1 MSSESAEPL
10 IGRLGAQLVYTAKAA
25 RISRSAAK
33 SGGAGEWDGW
43 GQVSDDGKGQYNPSR
58 SEGPWGK
65 AARPLERWCIGAPCS
80 WAVVKKVVFD
90 DVQVSARNSTIPS
103 RMGGKPEKSFE
114 LMRPTGA
121 VE

>member
-1 MSSESAEPL
+1 VLREVIELLDP
-10 IGRLGAQLVYTAKAA
+10 
-25 RISRSAAK
+25 
-33 SGGAGEWDGW
+33 
-43 GQVSDDGKGQYNPSR
+43 
-58 SEGPWGK
+58 
-65 AARPLERWCIGAPCS
+65 
-80 WAVVKKVVFD
+80 AVVKKVVFD

>member
-1 MSSESAEPL
+1 MN
-10 IGRLGAQLVYTAKAA
+10 
-25 RISRSAAK
+25 RSAK
-33 SGGAGEWDGW
+33 GGARSSLHFGDEGVLIHPPQQGDCGRHGTEGQRATSGELAESPG
-43 GQVSDDGKGQYNPSR
+43 GTGVNEPIR
-58 SEGPWGK
+58 
-65 AARPLERWCIGAPCS
+65 
-80 WAVVKKVVFD
+80 AVVKKVVFD